1 MSLSPHEYT
10 MKPIALAA
18 TLLLLAGAIR
28 AGDVLADTLS
38 P

>member
-10 MKPIALAA
+10 MKPIAIVA
-18 TLLLLAGAIR
+18 TLLLLAGTVR
-28 AGDVLADTLS
+28 ADGVLADTLS